1 MLVKLNTTHPAYQ
14 HLVETLERDTRDASE
29 ADLRER
35 LTAAR
40 DGLRLLL
47 MAWARYEDEASG
59 MKEDRLKDV
68 RQEWGRIARDFLR
81 SGE

>member
-1 MLVKLNTTHPAYQ
+1 M
-14 HLVETLERDTRDASE
+14 
-29 ADLRER
+29 RER

-59 MKEDRLKDV
+59 LKEDRLKDV
-68 RQEWGRIARDFLR
+68 RQDWGRIARDFLR
-81 SGE
+81 SDG